1 LTTDPLKP
9 QSKPS
14 SKILYGDNELIFSK
28 LPASVLGNFERPR
41 SENALLWNTIY
52 PLAQPSLSLRKL
64 LGIPPLWGTV
74 ELELGED
81 QLIPYFW
88 GYNVLG
94 EKFSPLDHILRK
106 IDGKGPFTEVD
117 LFLRGEHILIAVE
130 AKHFGGLGRCARF
143 GCERCPEVH
152 ENGENDPCRYW
163 EVGEQKFQNL
173 IDFGDRPTLEDPS
186 PPCNQHYQLART
198 MLVGHALAKELRL
211 NFGLWLLV
219 TRTRWRSSEKD
230 WLDFVKR
237 IRDDELWRR
246 MRVIAWEDLRQL
258 SFI

>member
-1 LTTDPLKP
+1 
-9 QSKPS
+9 
-14 SKILYGDNELIFSK
+14 
-28 LPASVLGNFERPR
+28 
-41 SENALLWNTIY
+41 
-52 PLAQPSLSLRKL
+52 
-64 LGIPPLWGTV
+64 
-74 ELELGED
+74 
-81 QLIPYFW
+81 
-88 GYNVLG
+88 
-94 EKFSPLDHILRK
+94 LRK